1 MNDKPGNYNLLV
13 EEWIPVLMT
22 DGKYRRVG
30 IREALAQAGRIRQL
44 ASSNPMDRVAVL
56 RFLLALLYWCRGN
69 PPDEGS
75 AIPGDSFP
83 SDWFTKLDDHAD
95 CFNLLGEGKRF
106 YQNRAAQRNRAATDL
121 IQEIPTG
128 NNFWHF
134 RHSIDK
140 QDGLCPACCAMGL
153 LRLPLFSVSGLPD
166 LKSGINGPPP
176 VYVVPWGMSLL
187 ETLTANWSPSRL
199 LGEPAWTQPDIRP
212 TPGQD
217 VPLLIGLTLLSR
229 RVWLHDP
236 KSSGT
241 CVGCGAVSTALVQT
255 CMFQSSGEQKND
267 RWNDPHVVYSST
279 TPRRASKAADLTAA
293 GKFRM
298 DRPWPDLLARLV
310 EIGKF
315 GPGDKPTPLL
325 VVGFATD
332 QAKNIDV
339 WERVVGVPSSKL
351 PRDTV
356 ASMVLQWQKEG
367 GGLGRRVAGLVRS
380 KVKGT
385 ATIAAI
391 RPYVEGRVSSK
402 AGELIAGG
410 DAAWEEAAREY
421 RPMMEMI
428 GQSLSPG
435 FTVEAVQ
442 RRKQIANVLPDART
456 RTEAARKT
464 DRKKG
469 GEK

>member
-1 MNDKPGNYNLLV
+1 
-13 EEWIPVLMT
+13 
-22 DGKYRRVG
+22 
-30 IREALAQAGRIRQL
+30 
-44 ASSNPMDRVAVL
+44 
-56 RFLLALLYWCRGN
+56 
-69 PPDEGS
+69 
-75 AIPGDSFP
+75 
-83 SDWFTKLDDHAD
+83 
-95 CFNLLGEGKRF
+95 
-106 YQNRAAQRNRAATDL
+106 
-121 IQEIPTG
+121 
-128 NNFWHF
+128 
-134 RHSIDK
+134 
-140 QDGLCPACCAMGL
+140 
-153 LRLPLFSVSGLPD
+153 
-166 LKSGINGPPP
+166 
-176 VYVVPWGMSLL
+176 
-187 ETLTANWSPSRL
+187 
-199 LGEPAWTQPDIRP
+199 
-212 TPGQD
+212 
-217 VPLLIGLTLLSR
+217 
-229 RVWLHDP
+229 
-236 KSSGT
+236 
-241 CVGCGAVSTALVQT
+241 
-255 CMFQSSGEQKND
+255 
-267 RWNDPHVVYSST
+267 
-279 TPRRASKAADLTAA
+279 
-293 GKFRM
+293 M